1 MLKLYICKYARIFNF
16 TYLFLEEKIQKEQL
30 LFFLKK

>member
-1 MLKLYICKYARIFNF
+1 MLKLNISKYARSFNF
-16 TYLFLEEKIQKEQL
+16 TYLFLEEKMQKEKL